1 VYREMKRWAEIRYSV
16 LREEKS
22 KREVLRET
30 GMHWTTLEKILQHT
44 EPPGYRLSKER
55 PKPKIG
61 PFLDRIADIL
71 ESDKQVPKKQR
82 HTAKRLYERIK
93 EEGYRGG
100 YTQVKE
106 AVSRI
111 KRHSREVFMP
121 LIHRPGEAQ
130 ADFGEAVAKVSGVLR
145 KVYFL
150 VMALP
155 YSDAFFVVAFE
166 RECTETWWEGHVRA
180 FEFFMG
186 VPVRITYD
194 NSRVLTS
201 QITCSRGSELTK
213 GFSQLKSHYLFDHH
227 FCRVRRPNE
236 KGVVEGVV
244 KYVRLNF
251 FVPVPQVRDLEEL
264 NERLA
269 QMCRDDLARRLR
281 GKSAPKAELL
291 VEDQAAFY
299 SLPTTP
305 FDACRIQSTIANSL
319 SLVRFDDNDY
329 SVPVRYAHHM
339 IQVKG
344 YVDRVVLHR
353 ENEKVADHR
362 RSWGKQGIFFNCVH
376 YLPLLERKPGAL
388 NYALPL
394 ADLNLPGCFD
404 ILHRRLQA
412 DAEREGE
419 GTREYIRVLRLLED
433 HSLSKVTQ
441 AVIKGLRVRAHSR
454 DAIAQFLIPQ
464 PPWSHPTF
472 RLDGREHL
480 RLVKVASPDIWAYK
494 ELLFRG
500 GAT

>member
-1 VYREMKRWAEIRYSV
+1 
-16 LREEKS
+16 
-22 KREVLRET
+22 
-30 GMHWTTLEKILQHT
+30 MHWTTLEKILQHS
-44 EPPGYRLSKER
+44 EPPGYKLSKER
-55 PKPKIG
+55 SKPKIG
-61 PFLDRIADIL
+61 PFLDRIGDIL

-82 HTAKRLYERIK
+82 HTAKRIYERIK
-93 EEGYRGG
+93 EEGYQGK

-106 AVSRI
+106 AVNQI
-111 KRHSREVFMP
+111 KRYSREVFMP

-130 ADFGEAVAKVSGVLR
+130 VDFGEALAKVSGVLR

-180 FEFFMG
+180 FEFFGG

-201 QITCSRGSELTK
+201 QIICSRGSKLTE

-227 FCRVRRPNE
+227 FCRVRRANE

-264 NERLA
+264 NERLVE
-269 QMCRDDLARRLR
+269 MCRDDLARRLR
-281 GKSAPKAELL
+281 GKSGTKADLL
-291 VEDQAAFY
+291 VEDQAAFD

-305 FDACRIQSTIANSL
+305 FDACRKQPTIVNSM
-319 SLVRFDDNDY
+319 SLARFDDNDY
-329 SVPVRYAHHM
+329 SVPVRYAHHT
-339 IQVKG
+339 ILVKG
-344 YVDRVVLHR
+344 YADRVVLCDG
-353 ENEKVADHR
+353 EETVAEHR
-362 RSWGKQGIFFNCVH
+362 RSWKKQGVFFNCVH
-376 YLPLLERKPGAL
+376 YLALLERKPGAL
-388 NYALPL
+388 NHALPL
-394 ADLNLPGCFD
+394 ADLNLPECFD

-412 DAEREGE
+412 EAEQEGQ
-419 GTREYIRVLRLLED
+419 GTREYIRVLRLLEN
-433 HSLSKVTQ
+433 HGLPKLTG
-441 AVIKGLRVRAHSR
+441 AVIKGLEVRAHSR

-464 PPWSHPTF
+464 PPLSHPIF

-480 RLVKVASPDIWAYK
+480 RLVNVARPDISAYK
-494 ELLFRG
+494 ALLSRG
-500 GAT
+500 GAS

>member
-1 VYREMKRWAEIRYSV
+1 VYTDMDQWTDIRFRV
-16 LREEKS
+16 LRRNES
-22 KREVLRET
+22 KRKILRET
-30 GMHWTTLEKILQHT
+30 GMHWRTLEKILLYS
-44 EPPGYRLSKER
+44 EPPGYTLKRER

-71 ESDKQVPKKQR
+71 ESDKEVPKKQR
-82 HTAKRLYERIK
+82 HTAKRIYERIK
-93 EEGYRGG
+93 EEGYQGK

-106 AVSRI
+106 AVSQF
-111 KRHSREVFMP
+111 KRYIREVFMP

-130 ADFGEAVAKVSGVLR
+130 VDFGEALVKVSGILQ
-145 KVYFL
+145 KVHFL

-155 YSDAFFVVAFE
+155 YSDAFFVVVFE

-180 FEFFMG
+180 FEFFGG
-186 VPVRITYD
+186 VPKRITYD

-201 QITCSRGSELTK
+201 KIVCGRGSKLTK

-227 FCRVRRPNE
+227 FCRVRRANE

-269 QMCRDDLARRLR
+269 QMCRDDLNRRLR
-281 GKSAPKAELL
+281 GKSRPKSELL
-291 VEDQAAFY
+291 VEDQAAFD

-305 FDACRIQSTIANSL
+305 FDACRIQPTIANSL

-329 SVPVRYAHHM
+329 SVPVRYAHHT

-344 YVDRVVLHR
+344 YVDRVVLYC
-353 ENEKVADHR
+353 EKEKVADHR
-362 RSWGKQGIFFNCVH
+362 RSWGKQGTFFNSVH
-376 YLPLLERKPGAL
+376 YLALLERKPGAL
-388 NYALPL
+388 NHALPL
-394 ADLNLPGCFD
+394 VDLNLPECFD

-412 DAEREGE
+412 EAEREGE
-419 GTREYIRVLRLLED
+419 GTREYIRVLRLLEG
-433 HSLSKVTQ
+433 HSLPKLTR
-441 AVIKGLRVRAHSR
+441 AVIKGLEVRAHSR

-464 PPWSHPTF
+464 PPLSHPTF

-480 RLVKVASPDIWAYK
+480 RLVKVDRPDMSAYK
-494 ELLFRG
+494 VLLSRG